1 MAEAVTTFDVDA
13 LTADLIRDEGLKLKP
28 YTDTVGKLTI
38 GIGRNLTD
46 RGISRQEALVLA
58 RNDVDAAA
66 AELDRFAPWWRSA
79 SEARRRALL
88 NMTFNMGWPRV
99 SGFAA
104 MLAALQAGDYGAAA
118 DAALDSVW
126 ARQVGARALR
136 VSELIRRG

>member
-66 AELDRFAPWWRSA
+66 AELDRFAP
-79 SEARRRALL
+79 
-88 NMTFNMGWPRV
+88 
-99 SGFAA
+99 
-104 MLAALQAGDYGAAA
+104 
-118 DAALDSVW
+118 
-126 ARQVGARALR
+126 
-136 VSELIRRG
+136 